1 MCDQSAEQQRDGL
14 SGRQELAMSTLRCR
28 RGLPYEAKSLP
39 SGEEREYHV
48 RVGVPNRK
56 FWLIASWPPS
66 DYFDCGSNLVHSH
79 PFRLPGFVVPEL
91 GLDVI
96 TGCVRAHASVPSGV
110 FYHLHHISSSGR
122 LHAPRLF
129 STSATESGSPR
140 THAKPSPCAFDTLPR
155 STSQP
160 AGRTLDPLF

>member
-56 FWLIASWPPS
+56 EGGMHLTPEAPIYSMRA
-66 DYFDCGSNLVHSH
+66 CGG
-79 PFRLPGFVVPEL
+79 LPAYA
-91 GLDVI
+91 
-96 TGCVRAHASVPSGV
+96 RGV
-110 FYHLHHISSSGR
+110 
-122 LHAPRLF
+122 
-129 STSATESGSPR
+129 
-140 THAKPSPCAFDTLPR
+140 
-155 STSQP
+155 
-160 AGRTLDPLF
+160 